1 MSDRVI
7 LRPNAIFAVVAYDE
21 GDHIHAKTVWN
32 PVYDRLNKDDRERIF
47 IAVQDAT
54 NEAMFKIIRKARK

>member
-1 MSDRVI
+1 MSDSVI

-21 GDHIHAKTVWN
+21 GEYIHAKTVWN
-32 PVYDRLNKDDRERIF
+32 PAFDYLSKDGRERVF

-54 NEAMFKIIRKARK
+54 NEAMFKQIRKAKK

>member
-1 MSDRVI
+1 MSDSVI

-32 PVYDRLNKDDRERIF
+32 PAYDRLNRDNRERVF
-47 IAVQDAT
+47 IATQDAL
-54 NEAMFKIIRKARK
+54 NEATFRIVRKAKK